1 MSYFLST
8 LPTSKLF
15 TNLTGGNDYLTY
27 QSYKWLVKK
36 ITDKIKTKALELN
49 IEFNNDGFT
58 PYIFRHTYATLLYYS
73 GVRLK
78 DAQYYM
84 GHSDS
89 KMLNEVYIHL
99 DKHKL
104 RENDIIEN
112 FVEEKIKLTT
122 KNIELRL
129 LGNE

>member
-1 MSYFLST
+1 M
-8 LPTSKLF
+8 
-15 TNLTGGNDYLTY
+15 
-27 QSYKWLVKK
+27 
-36 ITDKIKTKALELN
+36 
-49 IEFNNDGFT
+49 EFNKNRLT
-58 PYIFRHTYATLLYYS
+58 PYIFRHTYTALLYYS

-104 RENDIIEN
+104 RENNVIEN
-112 FVEEKIKLTT
+112 FVEEKIKSTT
-122 KNIELRL
+122 KSIELKL
-129 LGNE
+129 LSDE